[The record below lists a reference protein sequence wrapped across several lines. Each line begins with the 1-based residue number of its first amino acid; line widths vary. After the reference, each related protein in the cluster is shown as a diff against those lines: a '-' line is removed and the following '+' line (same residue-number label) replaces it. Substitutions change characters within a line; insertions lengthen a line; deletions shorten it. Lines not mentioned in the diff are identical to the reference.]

1 MSDLEILYPK
11 PVVVRVNGRR
21 VAIKPVEFRHFEAFG
36 KAAGE
41 LLTMLSK
48 ASPEQI
54 YAWAQRSGALL
65 DVLGACTSLW
75 RWRIRRLPSTVAV
88 QLMLQVVEVNN
99 DFFGQALAKV
109 ASR

>member
-11 PVVVRVNGRR
+11 PVIVRVEKRK
-21 VAIKPVEFRHFEAFG
+21 VAIKPVQFRHFEAFG

-41 LLTMLSK
+41 LLTMLSD

-54 YAWAQRSGALL
+54 YTWAQRSGALL
-65 DVLGACTSLW
+65 DVLVPCTSLSA
-75 RWRIRRLPSTVAV
+75 WRIKRLPSSVAV
-88 QLMLQVVEVNN
+88 ELMLCVVQVNN
-99 DFFGQALAKV
+99 NFFGQALTKV

>member
-11 PVVVRVNGRR
+11 PVFVRVGKRA
-21 VAIKPVEFRHFEAFG
+21 VCIKPVQFRHFEAFG

-41 LLTMLSK
+41 LLAMLSQ
-48 ASPEQI
+48 ASPEEI

-65 DVLGACTSLW
+65 DVLGVCTSLSA
-75 RWRIRRLPSTVAV
+75 WRIKRLPSAVAIE
-88 QLMLQVVEVNN
+88 LMLQVVQVNN
-99 DFFGQALAKV
+99 DFFAQTLAKV